1 MDVLFILVP
10 LSVVLVIAILVIFAW
25 ALRNGQ
31 LVVLEREGIRILRDD
46 QEVPSEQVRV
56 DGDQVAPKGRTEQ
69 SPVN

>member
-31 LVVLEREGIRILRDD
+31 LDDLEREGIRILKDD
-46 QEVPSEQVRV
+46 QEVPTEPARV
-56 DGDQVAPKGRTEQ
+56 DGDQAAALGTHQQ
-69 SPVN
+69 SSVN

>member
-10 LSVVLVIAILVIFAW
+10 LSVVLVIAILAIFAW

-31 LVVLEREGIRILRDD
+31 LDDLEREGLRILKDD
-46 QEVPSEQVRV
+46 QEVPTEPARV
-56 DGDQVAPKGRTEQ
+56 DDDQVAPKGRTEQ